1 MQVKQL
7 RDESGSYTIA
17 CSEGELALIAEGL
30 YAVQDAGKR
39 CLEAGVTD
47 NFDTPLLIEELKQLS
62 NMCLTIAEASEINS
76 TLHVVNG
83 GR

>member
-1 MQVKQL
+1 MQVKRL
-7 RDESGSYTIA
+7 HDESGSYTIA

-47 NFDTPLLIEELKQLS
+47 NFDTPLLVEELKQLS
-62 NMCLTIAEASEINS
+62 DMRLAIAEAPGINS
-76 TLHVVNG
+76 TLHIVNG